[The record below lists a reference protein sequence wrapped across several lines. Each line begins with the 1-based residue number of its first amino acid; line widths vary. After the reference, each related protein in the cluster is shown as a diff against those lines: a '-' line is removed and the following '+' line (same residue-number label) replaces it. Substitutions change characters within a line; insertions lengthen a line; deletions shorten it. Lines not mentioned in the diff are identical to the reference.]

1 MDMAKKKARM
11 GRPPI
16 DPQDLRGRR
25 VTLRF
30 TTAEFRQL
38 ERDAKRAGAAV
49 GEFLRRCWQAKRG
62 A

>member
-1 MDMAKKKARM
+1 M

-16 DPQDLRGRR
+16 DPKDLRGRR

-38 ERDAKRAGAAV
+38 ARDAKLAGVAV
-49 GEFLRRCWQAKRG
+49 GEFLRQCWRKEHDRG
-62 A
+62 DGCENEIR